1 MLPWTHQSLTYF
13 ALFTFITDNSTIA
26 VRTHSSQ
33 VINERHGL
41 DVMKGE
47 IIMLYGKY
55 AEVPCRPICFPLA
68 PKPLPHGATIPTV
81 YRSLH
86 GKSLGRD
93 GSGHK
98 QETNIPSELHGRLQ
112 DQSNTEVSL
121 PACIT
126 GQISQSTESASPCST
141 QPMRT
146 TSNSNTNPTS
156 TSFTAFADNLLIRS
170 VTDLW

>member
-1 MLPWTHQSLTYF
+1 
-13 ALFTFITDNSTIA
+13 
-26 VRTHSSQ
+26 
-33 VINERHGL
+33 
-41 DVMKGE
+41 MKGE

-98 QETNIPSELHGRLQ
+98 QETNTPSELHGRLQ

-121 PACIT
+121 SACIT
-126 GQISQSTESASPCST
+126 VKSRNPQKALRLVQRSQCGPPLIVIPTLHPLALLRSQI
-141 QPMRT
+141 
-146 TSNSNTNPTS
+146 
-156 TSFTAFADNLLIRS
+156 IY
-170 VTDLW
+170 